1 MKQILLTL
9 TLAFVCIQYNQA
21 QTTGNKISYVSIHKD
36 TLILPDD
43 ELGKLI
49 ASTWVDR
56 PLSKKPVIILTDEDT
71 IKRKNEWL
79 TYYVDTRKKGKS
91 SKK

>member
-1 MKQILLTL
+1 MKRILLTL

-21 QTTGNKISYVSIHKD
+21 QTTSVKISYVSPQKD

-43 ELGKLI
+43 DLGKLI

-56 PLSKKPVIILTDEDT
+56 PVGKTPVIILTDEDT

-79 TYYVDTRKKGKS
+79 NYYVDTRKKGKS